1 MIRYAIPNNLSKQKA
16 RLHMHKKEVL
26 ELRKQYKPEECSIT
40 RICGCYVD
48 GNKEIIAQS
57 KDAFLSL
64 PDEEIFK
71 YLTIFKQTLSGTI
84 GKNLINMEFPLE
96 QEMPGGTQEFL
107 LQLRDSKLQ
116 DDMLIEEFYQKII
129 DNYIYG
135 ENYYII
141 LIHVA
146 YDIPGKA
153 TDGSEMFDASDE
165 VFDYI
170 LCSICPV
177 HLSKEGLC
185 YNPETNHIENRIRD
199 WLIEPPV
206 KGFLFPAFNDRST
219 DIHSLLYFSKQAED
233 LQPEFIENALGCIFP
248 MSAGSQKNTFQSV
261 IMNTLGNE
269 CEYDVIRNIHDNLND
284 IMFEA
289 KESPEPPVLTK
300 PELKRLLA
308 NSGVTNERM
317 ETFDANFDLIA
328 GEKAEFLVPNIAET
342 RKFSIQTPDVVIKV
356 NPERSDLVETRVI
369 NGRQC
374 LVIEMNDQVEVN
386 GVLIRTVPAEEDEN
400 INN

>member
-1 MIRYAIPNNLSKQKA
+1 MN
-16 RLHMHKKEVL
+16 KKEVL
-26 ELRKQYKPEECSIT
+26 EIRKQYKPEECSIT

-48 GNKEIIAQS
+48 GNKEIVAQS

-96 QEMPGGTQEFL
+96 QEFSGGTQEFL
-107 LQLRDSKLQ
+107 LQLRNSKLQ
-116 DDMLIEEFYQKII
+116 DDMLLEKFYQKII
-129 DNYIYG
+129 EHYNYG
-135 ENYYII
+135 ENYFII

-146 YDIPGKA
+146 YDIPGKS

-165 VFDYI
+165 VYEYI

-185 YNPETNHIENRIRD
+185 YNPETNHMENRIRD
-199 WLIEPPV
+199 WIVESPV
-206 KGFLFPAFNDRST
+206 KGFLFPTFNDRST
-219 DIHSLLYFSKQAED
+219 DIHSLLYFSKQSED
-233 LQPEFIENALGCIFP
+233 LQPEFIENALGCTFP

-261 IMNTLGNE
+261 VMNTLGEE
-269 CEYDVIRNIHDNLND
+269 CEYEVIRNIHENLNE
-284 IMFEA
+284 MMEEA
-289 KESPEPPVLTK
+289 KESPELPVLTK
-300 PELKRLLA
+300 PELKRLLS
-308 NSGVTNERM
+308 NSGVTAEKM
-317 ETFDANFDLIA
+317 ESFDTNFDLIA

-342 RKFSIQTPDVVIKV
+342 RKFSIETPDIIIKV
-356 NPERSDLVETRVI
+356 KPERADLVETKI
-369 NGRQC
+369 IDGKPC

-386 GVLIRTVPAEEDEN
+386 GVLIRTASTK
-400 INN
+400 

>member
-1 MIRYAIPNNLSKQKA
+1 MN
-16 RLHMHKKEVL
+16 KKEVL
-26 ELRKQYKPEECSIT
+26 EIRKQYKPEDCSIT

-48 GNKEIIAQS
+48 GNKEILSQS
-57 KDAFLSL
+57 KEAFLSL

-96 QEMPGGTQEFL
+96 QEMIGGTQEFL

-116 DDMLIEEFYQKII
+116 DDILLEEFYQKII
-129 DNYIYG
+129 EHYDYG

-146 YDIPGKA
+146 YDIPGKS

-185 YNPETNHIENRIRD
+185 YNPTTNHMENRIRD
-199 WLIEPPV
+199 WLVEPPV
-206 KGFLFPAFNDRST
+206 KGFLFPAFNDRSN

-233 LQPEFIENALGCIFP
+233 LQPAFIENALGCTLP
-248 MSAGSQKNTFQSV
+248 MSAGSQKDTFQAV
-261 IMNTLGNE
+261 IMNTLGE
-269 CEYDVIRNIHDNLND
+269 SCEYEVIRNIHDNLQE
-284 IMFEA
+284 IIEES
-289 KESPEPPVLTK
+289 KESPDAPVLTK
-300 PELKRLLA
+300 PEFKRLLA
-308 NSGVTNERM
+308 NSGATKENM
-317 ETFDANFDLIA
+317 EQFDISFDHIA
-328 GEKAEFLVPNIAET
+328 GEKAEFLVSNIAET
-342 RKFSIQTPDVVIKV
+342 RKFSIETPDVVIKV
-356 NPERSDLVETRVI
+356 SPERSDLVEQKIIDGIPYIVI
-369 NGRQC
+369 P
-374 LVIEMNDQVEVN
+374 MTDQIEVN
-386 GVLIRTVPAEEDEN
+386 GVRIRTFSTDE
-400 INN
+400 I

>member
-1 MIRYAIPNNLSKQKA
+1 MN
-16 RLHMHKKEVL
+16 KKDVL
-26 ELRKQYKPEECSIT
+26 EIRKQYKPEECSIT

-48 GNKEIIAQS
+48 GNKEILAQS
-57 KDAFLSL
+57 KEAFLSL

-84 GKNLINMEFPLE
+84 GKNLLNMEFPLE

-116 DDMLIEEFYQKII
+116 DDILLEEFYQKII
-129 DNYIYG
+129 EHYNYG

-146 YDIPGKA
+146 YDIPGKS

-185 YNPETNHIENRIRD
+185 YNPETNHMENRIRD
-199 WLIEPPV
+199 WLVEAPV
-206 KGFLFPAFNDRST
+206 KGFLFPAFNDRSN

-233 LQPEFIENALGCIFP
+233 LQPEFIENALGCTFP
-248 MSAGSQKNTFQSV
+248 MSAGSQKDTFQAV
-261 IMNTLGNE
+261 IMNTLGE
-269 CEYDVIRNIHDNLND
+269 SCEYEVIRNIHDNLQE
-284 IMFEA
+284 IIEEA

-300 PELKRLLA
+300 PEFKRLLA
-308 NSGVTNERM
+308 NSGASNESI
-317 ETFDANFDLIA
+317 EQFDTSFDCIA
-328 GEKAEFLVPNIAET
+328 GEKAEFLVSNIAET
-342 RKFSIQTPDVVIKV
+342 RKFSIETPDVVIKV
-356 NPERSDLVETRVI
+356 SPERSDLVEQKI
-369 NGRQC
+369 IDGIPY
-374 LVIEMNDQVEVN
+374 LVIPMTTDVEVN
-386 GVLIRTVPAEEDEN
+386 GVRIRTALSDNE
-400 INN
+400 

>member
-1 MIRYAIPNNLSKQKA
+1 
-16 RLHMHKKEVL
+16 MHKKEVL
-26 ELRKQYKPEECSIT
+26 EIRKQYKPEECSIT

-48 GNKEIIAQS
+48 GNKEIVAQS

-107 LQLRDSKLQ
+107 LNLRDSKLQ
-116 DDMLIEEFYQKII
+116 DDILLDEFYQKII

-146 YDIPGKA
+146 YDIPGKS

-185 YNPETNHIENRIRD
+185 YNPQTNHMENRIRD
-199 WLIEPPV
+199 WLVEPPV

-219 DIHSLLYFSKQAED
+219 DLHSLLYYSKQAED
-233 LQPEFIENALGCIFP
+233 LQPEFIENALGCVFP

-261 IMNTLGNE
+261 VMNTLGEE

-284 IMFEA
+284 IIEEA

-342 RKFSIQTPDVVIKV
+342 RKFSIETPDIVIKV
-356 NPERSDLVETRVI
+356 NPERADLVETRII

-386 GVLIRTVPAEEDEN
+386 GVLIRTLPTSEENE
-400 INN
+400 

>member
-1 MIRYAIPNNLSKQKA
+1 
-16 RLHMHKKEVL
+16 MHKKEVL
-26 ELRKQYKPEECSIT
+26 EIRKQYKPEECSIT
-40 RICGCYVD
+40 RICGCYVN
-48 GNKEIIAQS
+48 GNKEIVAQS

-107 LQLRDSKLQ
+107 LQLRASKLQ
-116 DDMLIEEFYQKII
+116 DDMLLEEFYQKII
-129 DNYIYG
+129 ENYNYG

-146 YDIPGKA
+146 YDIPGKS

-165 VFDYI
+165 VYEYL

-177 HLSKEGLC
+177 QLSKEGLC
-185 YNPETNHIENRIRD
+185 YNPETNHMENRIRD
-199 WLIEPPV
+199 WLVEPPV

-233 LQPEFIENALGCIFP
+233 LQPEFIENALGCTFP

-261 IMNTLGNE
+261 VMNTLGEE

-284 IMFEA
+284 ILEEA

-300 PELKRLLA
+300 PELKRLLS
-308 NSGVTNERM
+308 NSGVTEERM
-317 ETFDANFDLIA
+317 ETFDSNFDHIA
-328 GEKAEFLVPNIAET
+328 GEKTEFLVPNIAET
-342 RKFSIQTPDVVIKV
+342 RKFSIETPDIVIKV
-356 NPERSDLVETRVI
+356 NPERADLVETRMI
-369 NGRQC
+369 NGRRC
-374 LVIEMNDQVEVN
+374 LVIEMTDQVEVN
-386 GVLIRTVPAEEDEN
+386 GVPIRTVPNETE
-400 INN
+400 

>member
-1 MIRYAIPNNLSKQKA
+1 
-16 RLHMHKKEVL
+16 MHKKEVL
-26 ELRKQYKPEECSIT
+26 EIRKQYKPEECSIT
-40 RICGCYVD
+40 RICGCYVN
-48 GNKEIIAQS
+48 GNKEVVAQS

-96 QEMPGGTQEFL
+96 QEMPGGTQDFL
-107 LQLRDSKLQ
+107 LQLRASKLQ
-116 DDMLIEEFYQKII
+116 DDMLLEEFYQKII
-129 DNYIYG
+129 ENYNYG

-146 YDIPGKA
+146 YDIPGKS

-165 VFDYI
+165 VYEYL

-177 HLSKEGLC
+177 QLSKEGLC
-185 YNPETNHIENRIRD
+185 YNPETNHMENRIRD
-199 WLIEPPV
+199 WLVEPPV

-233 LQPEFIENALGCIFP
+233 LQPEFIENALGCTFP
-248 MSAGSQKNTFQSV
+248 MSAGSQKNTFHSV
-261 IMNTLGNE
+261 VMNTLGEE

-284 IMFEA
+284 IIEEA

-300 PELKRLLA
+300 PELKRLLS
-308 NSGVTNERM
+308 NSGVTEERM
-317 ETFDANFDLIA
+317 ETFDSNFDHIA

-342 RKFSIQTPDVVIKV
+342 RKFSIETPDIVIKV
-356 NPERSDLVETRVI
+356 NPERADLVETKVI
-369 NGRQC
+369 NGRRC
-374 LVIEMNDQVEVN
+374 LVIEMTDQVEVN
-386 GVLIRTVPAEEDEN
+386 GVPIRTVPTETETE
-400 INN
+400 

>member
-1 MIRYAIPNNLSKQKA
+1 
-16 RLHMHKKEVL
+16 MHKKEVL

-129 DNYIYG
+129 DHYVYG

-219 DIHSLLYFSKQAED
+219 DLHSLLYFSKQAED

-261 IMNTLGNE
+261 VMNTLGTE
-269 CEYDVIRNIHDNLND
+269 CEYDIIRNIHDNLND
-284 IMFEA
+284 IIEES

-342 RKFSIQTPDVVIKV
+342 RKFSIQTPDIVIKV
-356 NPERSDLVETRVI
+356 NPERSDLVETRII

-386 GVLIRTVPAEEDEN
+386 GVLIRTVPTEEDDN
-400 INN
+400 IDN

>member
-1 MIRYAIPNNLSKQKA
+1 MYESKE
-16 RLHMHKKEVL
+16 RLPMNKKEVL
-26 ELRKQYKPEECSIT
+26 EIRKQYKPESCAIT
-40 RICGCYVD
+40 RICGCYVN
-48 GNKEIIAQS
+48 GNKEIVAQS

-71 YLTIFKQTLSGTI
+71 YLTIFRQTLSGTI
-84 GKNLINMEFPLE
+84 GKNLINMEFPIE

-116 DDMLIEEFYQKII
+116 NDRLLEDFYQKII
-129 DNYIYG
+129 KNYNYG

-146 YDIPGKA
+146 YDIPGRA

-165 VFDYI
+165 VYEYI

-185 YNPETNHIENRIRD
+185 YNPETNHMENRVRD
-199 WLIEPPV
+199 WLVEAPE

-219 DIHSLLYFSKQAED
+219 DIHSILYSSRQAEN
-233 LQPEFIENALGCIFP
+233 LQPEFIENALGCTFP

-261 IMNTLGNE
+261 VMNTLGEE
-269 CEYDVIRNIHDNLND
+269 CDYDVIRTIHDNLNE
-284 IMFEA
+284 IIEET
-289 KESPEPPVLTK
+289 KQSPEPPVLTK
-300 PELKRLLA
+300 LELKRLLA
-308 NSGVTNERM
+308 NSGVTEKRM
-317 ETFDANFDLIA
+317 ETFDSNFDHIA

-342 RKFSIQTPDVVIKV
+342 RKFSIETPDIVIKV
-356 NPERSDLVETRVI
+356 NPERADLVETRTI

-386 GVLIRTVPAEEDEN
+386 GVRIRTIPVES
-400 INN
+400 

>member
-1 MIRYAIPNNLSKQKA
+1 MYDNKA
-16 RLHMHKKEVL
+16 RLLMNKKEVL
-26 ELRKQYKPEECSIT
+26 EIRKQYKPESCSIT
-40 RICGCYVD
+40 RICGCYVN
-48 GNKEIIAQS
+48 GNKEIVAQS

-84 GKNLINMEFPLE
+84 GKNLINMEFPME

-116 DDMLIEEFYQKII
+116 NDMLLEGFYQKII
-129 DNYIYG
+129 ENYNYG

-146 YDIPGKA
+146 YDIPGRS

-165 VFDYI
+165 VYEYI

-185 YNPETNHIENRIRD
+185 YNPETNHMENRIRD
-199 WLIEPPV
+199 WLVEAPE

-219 DIHSLLYFSKQAED
+219 DIHSVLYSSRQAEN
-233 LQPEFIENALGCIFP
+233 LQPEFIENALGCTFP

-261 IMNTLGNE
+261 VMNTLGEE
-269 CEYDVIRNIHDNLND
+269 CEYDVIRNIHDNLNE
-284 IMFEA
+284 IIEEA
-289 KESPEPPVLTK
+289 KQSPEPPVLTK

-308 NSGVTNERM
+308 DSGVTEKRM
-317 ETFDANFDLIA
+317 ETFDSNFDHIA
-328 GEKAEFLVPNIAET
+328 GEKTEFLVPNIAET
-342 RKFSIQTPDVVIKV
+342 RKFSIETPDIVIKV
-356 NPERSDLVETRVI
+356 NPERADLVETKTI
-369 NGRQC
+369 NGKQC

-386 GVLIRTVPAEEDEN
+386 GVRIRTIPTE
-400 INN
+400 

>member
-1 MIRYAIPNNLSKQKA
+1 
-16 RLHMHKKEVL
+16 MHKKEVL

-40 RICGCYVD
+40 RICGCYVN
-48 GNKEIIAQS
+48 GNKEIVAQS

-107 LQLRDSKLQ
+107 LHLRASKLQ
-116 DDMLIEEFYQKII
+116 DDMLLEEFYQKII
-129 DNYIYG
+129 ENYNYG

-146 YDIPGKA
+146 YDIPGKS

-165 VFDYI
+165 VYEYL

-177 HLSKEGLC
+177 QLSKEGLC
-185 YNPETNHIENRIRD
+185 YNPETNHMENRIRD
-199 WLIEPPV
+199 WLVEPPV

-219 DIHSLLYFSKQAED
+219 DIHGLLYFSKQAED
-233 LQPEFIENALGCIFP
+233 LQPEFIENALGCTFP
-248 MSAGSQKNTFQSV
+248 MSAGSQKNTFHSV
-261 IMNTLGNE
+261 VMNTLGEE

-284 IMFEA
+284 ILEEA

-300 PELKRLLA
+300 PELKRLLS
-308 NSGVTNERM
+308 NSGVTEERM
-317 ETFDANFDLIA
+317 ETFDSNFDHIA
-328 GEKAEFLVPNIAET
+328 GEKTEFLVPNIAET
-342 RKFSIQTPDVVIKV
+342 RKFSIETPDIVIKV
-356 NPERSDLVETRVI
+356 NPERADLVETRVI
-369 NGRQC
+369 NGRRC
-374 LVIEMNDQVEVN
+374 LVIEMTDQVEVN
-386 GVLIRTVPAEEDEN
+386 GVPIRTVPNEAE
-400 INN
+400 

>member
-1 MIRYAIPNNLSKQKA
+1 
-16 RLHMHKKEVL
+16 MHKKEVL
-26 ELRKQYKPEECSIT
+26 EIRKQYKPEECSIT

-48 GNKEIIAQS
+48 GNKEIVAQS

-116 DDMLIEEFYQKII
+116 DDMLIDEFYQKII
-129 DNYIYG
+129 ENYMYG

-146 YDIPGKA
+146 YDIPGKS

-165 VFDYI
+165 VYEYI

-261 IMNTLGNE
+261 VMNTLGNE

-284 IMFEA
+284 IMEEA

-300 PELKRLLA
+300 PELKRLLE

-342 RKFSIQTPDVVIKV
+342 RKFSIQTPDVIIKV
-356 NPERSDLVETRVI
+356 NPERSDLVETRII

-386 GVLIRTVPAEEDEN
+386 GVLIRTVLAEEDEN
-400 INN
+400 IDN

>member
-1 MIRYAIPNNLSKQKA
+1 MN
-16 RLHMHKKEVL
+16 KKEVL
-26 ELRKQYKPEECSIT
+26 EIRKQYKPEECSIT

-48 GNKEIIAQS
+48 GNKEILAQS
-57 KDAFLSL
+57 KEAFLSL

-116 DDMLIEEFYQKII
+116 DDILLEEFYQKII
-129 DNYIYG
+129 DHYIYG

-146 YDIPGKA
+146 YDVPGKS

-165 VFDYI
+165 VYDYI

-185 YNPETNHIENRIRD
+185 YNPATNHMENRIRD
-199 WLIEPPV
+199 WLVEPPV
-206 KGFLFPAFNDRST
+206 KGFLFPAFNDRSN

-233 LQPEFIENALGCIFP
+233 LQPEFIENALGCTFP
-248 MSAGSQKNTFQSV
+248 MSAGSQKDTFQAV
-261 IMNTLGNE
+261 IMNTLGE
-269 CEYDVIRNIHDNLND
+269 TCEYEVIRNIHDNLQE
-284 IMFEA
+284 IIEES
-289 KESPEPPVLTK
+289 KESPEPPILTK
-300 PELKRLLA
+300 PEFKRLLA
-308 NSGVTNERM
+308 NSGASHESM
-317 ETFDANFDLIA
+317 EQFDTSFDCIA
-328 GEKAEFLVPNIAET
+328 GESTEFLVSNIAET
-342 RKFSIQTPDVVIKV
+342 RKFSIETPDIIIKV
-356 NPERSDLVETRVI
+356 SPERSDLVEQKI
-369 NGRQC
+369 IDGIPY
-374 LVIEMNDQVEVN
+374 LVIPMTDQVEVN
-386 GVLIRTVPAEEDEN
+386 GVRIRTISSDTE
-400 INN
+400 